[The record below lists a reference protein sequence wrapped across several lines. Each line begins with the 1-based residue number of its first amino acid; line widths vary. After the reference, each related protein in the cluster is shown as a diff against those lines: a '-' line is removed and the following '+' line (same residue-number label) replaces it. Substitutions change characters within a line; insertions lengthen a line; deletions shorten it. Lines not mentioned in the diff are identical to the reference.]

1 MIHFVLSCDIVC
13 SPVASSAGPPRRVPR
28 PAEDWASSGGDL
40 QSDESQ
46 TSFPADLG
54 KFRQQISSNCYGSMD
69 CLNDIYIYTFIY
81 IYDIRLLYY
90 IYTIY
95 IYGNILTGNHRK
107 PWFLRVNTKISR
119 TCSLKLP

>member
-54 KFRQQISSNCYGSMD
+54 KFRQQISSDCYGSMD
-69 CLNDIYIYTFIY
+69 CLNDIYIY
-81 IYDIRLLYY
+81 
-90 IYTIY
+90 IY
-95 IYGNILTGNHRK
+95 IYGGLIILG
-107 PWFLRVNTKISR
+107 FFFDQV
-119 TCSLKLP
+119 